1 MVKGYAV
8 KDTQLNTKELNTN
21 NKDKLDKPLNS
32 ITSELIKSKFL
43 KIIYCY

>member
-8 KDTQLNTKELNTN
+8 KGTQLNTN
-21 NKDKLDKPLNS
+21 NKDKLDKPLNF